1 MQSTSNISNINQ
13 HILCFCSDEI
23 YRLLEEESA
32 IVYVCG
38 DAKGMARDVTQ
49 AFVSIIAEKKGVYKA
64 SLLKFIFS
72 WRKPFEILEKV
83 P

>member
-49 AFVSIIAEKKGVYKA
+49 AFVSIIAEKKGVYK
-64 SLLKFIFS
+64 FIYLTIQSRIF
-72 WRKPFEILEKV
+72 PLGV
-83 P
+83 DH